1 MALLDDDNL
10 EYPNA
15 PPNPG
20 FGQPGYQ
27 GPQGPFVP
35 GYDPGPN
42 WNGGIAPSPSDP
54 YQNWNNGSPVDAPL
68 QSGYGW
74 EWSGP
79 SGTSG
84 TAPIWDSGANNWS
97 YGRWNQVQG
106 KGLGYTAPSSG
117 GNSGGSTP
125 APSNGSVPSV
135 QPNIQVPG
143 STLPSDISGIFNQT
157 PTQTPIQSAYQDALL
172 KYLNQSQQTPSLTD
186 PILGPQAEVYRVQ
199 QQRNQERNR
208 RSAVERASAT
218 GMNQS
223 GYVDRQ
229 IDKGVQEQNFNTA
242 AFNATLM
249 GSELNRRRQELQSA
263 LQLARATG
271 DAEAQRE
278 LQTRLAQVSAM
289 MQQQGL
295 NLQGQLGRGDLSLR
309 LLQTLLGNDQFY
321 DQLGVNTSLN
331 LENLNQNALKF
342 ATGGY

>member
-1 MALLDDDNL
+1 MAVQDDENF
-10 EYPNA
+10 ENPYA
-15 PPNPG
+15 PPQPPKLGESGYRLPG
-20 FGQPGYQ
+20 WDAGYQ
-27 GPQGPFVP
+27 
-35 GYDPGPN
+35 PGPN
-42 WNGGIAPSPSDP
+42 WNNGVAPNPSDP
-54 YQNWNNGSPVDAPL
+54 YNNWNNGSPVDAPL
-68 QSGYGW
+68 QAGYGW
-74 EWSGP
+74 EWSP
-79 SGTSG
+79 
-84 TAPIWDSGANNWS
+84 GASYQGNPYYNSETDQWM

-117 GNSGGSTP
+117 GGGGGAAP
-125 APSNGSVPSV
+125 APTGGNGSVPSV

-143 STLPSDISGIFNQT
+143 STLPSDISGVFNAPTT
-157 PTQTPIQSAYQDALL
+157 PSPIQSAYQDALL
-172 KYLNQSQQTPSLTD
+172 KFMNQAQQTPSLTD

-249 GSELNRRRQELQSA
+249 GSEMNRRREELQSA
-263 LQLARATG
+263 LKLAQITG

-278 LQTRLAQVSAM
+278 LQKRLAQVSAM

-295 NLQGQLGRGDLSLR
+295 NLQGQLGKGDLSLR
-309 LLQTLLGNDQFY
+309 LMQMLMGNNQFY
-321 DQLGVNTSLN
+321 DQLGINTALN
-331 LENLNQNALKF
+331 LEGLNQNALKW
-342 ATGGY
+342 AI